1 MGGDDWDSCCGVES
15 GDGGV
20 TGCGGVFVCAGEG
33 EEGWWW
39 QVGRGSDEWVGVND
53 WYSVEVVVIVCVYL
67 YVLVV
72 VGVDDGIDI
81 CCGSGDDSGHIN
93 YNHIKHCKG
102 MTHCAPLFL
111 S

>member
-1 MGGDDWDSCCGVES
+1 M
-15 GDGGV
+15 
-20 TGCGGVFVCAGEG
+20 
-33 EEGWWW
+33 
-39 QVGRGSDEWVGVND
+39 
-53 WYSVEVVVIVCVYL
+53 VVVIVCVYL

-81 CCGSGDDSGHIN
+81 CCGSGDDSSHIN
-93 YNHIKHCKG
+93 CNHIKHCKG